1 MGYCFMTIE
10 KIKNRQ
16 QIVGKYLHN
25 YRQIDVL
32 NADPDKKHLNQEL
45 VSLNG
50 KDYIQAFDERMQ
62 ALGYGTDKKI
72 RSNAVLGFE
81 VVTTFSREDAEHM
94 DLDKWK
100 ENNTKWLTETFN
112 VDPEKYGNNVL
123 SIVYHGDEPGN
134 VHCHA
139 FIVPI
144 DGEGKLNARH
154 FVQSRQKMIEL
165 QNSYGDLMKKEHNL
179 NRGISGSKARHQDI
193 KRFYAALN
201 QALDKDLPQEKEG
214 EKTEEYRKRVND
226 LYKDLSLKCYG
237 LETKLKQLELSSQQ
251 EKINAVAAAKKE
263 IYEELSKPAERMRE
277 LEHQFGTFEEIKE
290 SCRGFEDLLKG
301 IEAQEPESKE
311 DVINMINYLMEEGRK
326 LKKKEKEKTE
336 TNR

>member
-1 MGYCFMTIE
+1 
-10 KIKNRQ
+10 
-16 QIVGKYLHN
+16 
-25 YRQIDVL
+25 
-32 NADPDKKHLNQEL
+32 
-45 VSLNG
+45 
-50 KDYIQAFDERMQ
+50 
-62 ALGYGTDKKI
+62 
-72 RSNAVLGFE
+72 
-81 VVTTFSREDAEHM
+81 
-94 DLDKWK
+94 
-100 ENNTKWLTETFN
+100 
-112 VDPEKYGNNVL
+112 
-123 SIVYHGDEPGN
+123 
-134 VHCHA
+134 
-139 FIVPI
+139 
-144 DGEGKLNARH
+144 
-154 FVQSRQKMIEL
+154 MIEL

-251 EKINAVAAAKKE
+251 EKTNTVAAAKKE